1 MSTEPSLG
9 LLMSMAI
16 RYDHALGMPGYY
28 DTDAI
33 HKHLGVTHRQRL
45 ESTIGTMRQLWQ
57 ETAGQ
62 GFWSPEQDLHYREL
76 YERSLGKA

>member
-1 MSTEPSLG
+1 MSAEPALG

-28 DTDAI
+28 DSDVY
-33 HKHLGVTHRQRL
+33 KHLGVTHQQRL
-45 ESTIGTMRQLWQ
+45 ENTISTMRQLWQ

-62 GFWSPEQDLHYREL
+62 GFWSPEKDLYYREL
-76 YERSLGKA
+76 YRRSTDGA